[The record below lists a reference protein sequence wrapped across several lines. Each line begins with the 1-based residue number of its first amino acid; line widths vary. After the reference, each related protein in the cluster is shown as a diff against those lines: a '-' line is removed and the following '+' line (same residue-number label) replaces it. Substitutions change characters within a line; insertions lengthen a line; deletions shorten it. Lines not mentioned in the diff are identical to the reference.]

1 MKKKNPYQY
10 KTPKK
15 KQGEK
20 KFYQALI
27 KMLDKDKEEDESK
40 TKESEKTNSG

>member
-27 KMLDKDKEEDESK
+27 KMLDKDKEEDDK
-40 TKESEKTNSG
+40 PIQD